1 MGEHHPVLGG
11 LARKKGVEARI
22 NLFFPASLLELEHL
36 ISFSL
41 PSDVISLI
49 GSAGSQVVGLGLNH
63 TIAFPQS
70 PACRQQTVGLLS
82 LDVCR
87 SQVLVINLLL

>member
-1 MGEHHPVLGG
+1 MGITQFWGAWLEQKRLISVSTP
-11 LARKKGVEARI
+11 
-22 NLFFPASLLELEHL
+22 SLLELEHL
-36 ISFSL
+36 LLFSL

-49 GSAGSQVVGLGLNH
+49 GSAGSQLLGLGLNH

-70 PACRQQTVGLLS
+70 LACRQQTVGLLS

>member
-1 MGEHHPVLGG
+1 MGITQFWGAWLEQ
-11 LARKKGVEARI
+11 KGVETEI
-22 NLFFPASLLELEHL
+22 NLFFPTSLLELEHL
-36 ISFSL
+36 LLFSL

-49 GSAGSQVVGLGLNH
+49 GSAGSQLLGLGLNH

-70 PACRQQTVGLLS
+70 LACRQQTVGLLS